1 VSETTGVPIRLP
13 HQHEPNVSW
22 FELFYDLVFV
32 AATLEFGGQLGK
44 KPSWTTAGWLAMC
57 SALLF
62 TVWFLTVLLAEADS
76 PRHRVAYPIV
86 VIQMPA
92 ILVAALASN
101 RSGGVAD
108 WHGFVAMG
116 VIFATVAALFW
127 LAPSSTEIAQRA
139 NRTLRN
145 GFIAATVISLASSLT
160 PKAWNP
166 IGFALVFLI
175 VIGVAL
181 GPYLAMRVRSH
192 AIRDEHLG
200 ERMGQLILI
209 LLGESF
215 LKIALTV
222 AKGYGKPA
230 YLLLGAAFFTVFSMW
245 ALYFNSAITG
255 LVPHSV
261 TRLRTWLLGHL
272 VVGVGA
278 LGLAVGITDLTVIES
293 DVKVSDEVT
302 LLVTIPLLLILVG
315 FAVIEF
321 AVPTPQRAVPWVRV
335 GGVVVVAVIGLI
347 AAYAPFLGPDT
358 FVVVIA
364 GVSLAIAG
372 ADYLVTRPTEP
383 PGLVD
388 RL

>member
-1 VSETTGVPIRLP
+1 MSDARGVPIRLP

-32 AATLEFGGQLGK
+32 AATLEFGGQLAK
-44 KPSWTTAGWLAMC
+44 HPSWTTAGWLAMC

-76 PRHRVAYPIV
+76 PRHRIAYPIV
-86 VIQMPA
+86 VLQMPA

-108 WHGFVAMG
+108 WHGFVAVG
-116 VIFATVAALFW
+116 VIAASVAALFW
-127 LAPSSTEIAQRA
+127 LAPASSDMSARA

-145 GFIAATVISLASSLT
+145 GFLAATVISLVSALT

-166 IGFALVFLI
+166 VAFALVFVI

-200 ERMGQLILI
+200 ERMGQLVLI

-215 LKIALTV
+215 LKIALSV
-222 AKGYGKPA
+222 AKGYGKPE

-245 ALYFNSAITG
+245 ALYFNSSITG
-255 LVPHSV
+255 LVPQTI
-261 TRLRTWLLGHL
+261 TRLRVWLLGHL

-278 LGLAVGITDLTVIES
+278 LGLAVGITDLTVLEA
-293 DVKVSDEVT
+293 DVHVSDETT
-302 LLVTIPLLLILVG
+302 LLVTIPLLLVLAG

-335 GGVVVVAVIGLI
+335 VGAVVVVAVGLV

-364 GVSLAIAG
+364 GVALGIAA
-372 ADYLVTRPTEP
+372 ADYLVTRPAEP
-383 PGLVD
+383 PGLAD
-388 RL
+388 AA